1 MKLKDSVV
9 VVTGASE
16 RIGRM
21 IALEAASR
29 GAAVVVHCHT
39 DHANAEETVS
49 LVGKGGGTAIMVG
62 ADLRSLSGVD
72 ALVDATLRR
81 FGRWDALVN
90 CASTFSTIPMEL
102 VDERQWDS
110 DQDLHV
116 KAPFFLSK
124 ALYLHRREHAYA
136 GPAAVVNIT
145 DTQVE
150 NPTASRPSYYCAKSA
165 LADQTRILGKSLAPL
180 VRVNAVAPGAILA
193 ASSADE
199 AYFVRLEN
207 QIPLRRLASVE
218 HVVDAVIFLLTN
230 DSITGE
236 TITVDGGE
244 HLR

>member
-1 MKLKDSVV
+1 M
-9 VVTGASE
+9 VTGASE

-29 GAAVVVHCHT
+29 GAAVVVHCHI
-39 DHANAEETVS
+39 DHAHAEETVS

-72 ALVDATLRR
+72 ALVDATLQR

-90 CASTFSTIPMEL
+90 CASTFTTIPMEL

-110 DQDLHV
+110 DQGLHV

-150 NPTASRPSYYCAKSA
+150 NPTASRPSYYCAKAA

-199 AYFVRLEN
+199 AYFVRLES